1 MMCCCCAG
9 LDGGRRLD
17 GLCLCVAASQAGHE
31 GRLGSPGLDHVAAAA
46 ASERHFEVL
55 VV

>member
-1 MMCCCCAG
+1 MCCCCAG

-31 GRLGSPGLDHVAAAA
+31 GWLGSSGHGHVVAAAT
-46 ASERHFEVL
+46 SERHFKVL